1 MKRVNPRIEKKIN
14 ELCGDDP
21 VLKACLIEL
30 FRFEV
35 LEKRSYLDDYD
46 RIIKNHL
53 EGVTR

>member
-53 EGVTR
+53 EG